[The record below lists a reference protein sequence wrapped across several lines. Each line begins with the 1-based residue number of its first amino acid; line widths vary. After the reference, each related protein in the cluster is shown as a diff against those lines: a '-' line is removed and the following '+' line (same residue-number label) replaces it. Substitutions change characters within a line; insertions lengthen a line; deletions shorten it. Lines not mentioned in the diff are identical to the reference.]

1 MHENYSENYGN
12 IFCFLLFVLLI
23 LYEVEIL
30 DCSEIA
36 TDLLP
41 RQPPDD
47 KTKRWLQASRQKGM
61 ARERD

>member
-30 DCSEIA
+30 EWSEIA

-47 KTKRWLQASRQKGM
+47 KTKR
-61 ARERD
+61 